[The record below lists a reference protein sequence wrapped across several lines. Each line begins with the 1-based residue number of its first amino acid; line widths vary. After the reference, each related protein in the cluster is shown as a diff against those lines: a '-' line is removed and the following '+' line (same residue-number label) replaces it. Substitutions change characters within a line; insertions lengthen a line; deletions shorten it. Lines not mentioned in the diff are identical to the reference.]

1 MPTARVTFPFLTAGL
16 AGAAFVGAGA
26 LTAPSGGSAPE
37 VMLTTVECQIGDALC
52 QGNDGLIGQSGNADA
67 GLAFATAS
75 GDPLG
80 FLFGNGTPDHPDAG
94 LLIGDGYDFTENDV
108 DVTPYCVAGSPCNGG
123 NAGLLFGN
131 GGNGY
136 DGGSGGSAYL
146 YGLGGNGGNA
156 VDFGLLGETNN
167 GGNGGQG
174 GIFGGTDSGGNLFK
188 GGGGNG
194 GNGIHGGNG
203 GDGGDSGWGFDLFPA
218 LIDRVFGL
226 SIPIFGNDRLGLGL
240 FSLSGPGGKGGNG
253 GDGFVGLVNGNQVSA
268 PDGGAGGNG
277 GDAAFLPTFDPG
289 TSVHTGGNGG
299 SGGRGGG
306 SLLISGYG
314 GDGGSGGS
322 GNAGANPGKLGRN
335 GVSGGVGPSLTGGT
349 GGGGGA
355 GGAAG

>member
-167 GGNGGQG
+167 GGTGGQG

-194 GNGIHGGNG
+194 GFAVTGAVEMK
-203 GDGGDSGWGFDLFPA
+203 SG
-218 LIDRVFGL
+218 
-226 SIPIFGNDRLGLGL
+226 
-240 FSLSGPGGKGGNG
+240 GPGGGAEGNA
-253 GDGFVGLVNGNQVSA
+253 L
-268 PDGGAGGNG
+268 
-277 GDAAFLPTFDPG
+277 
-289 TSVHTGGNGG
+289 GG
-299 SGGRGGG
+299 SGGGGNLAVLLSRLGGG
-306 SLLISGYG
+306 KAHGRGEGHAQPHDHAHGAVLL
-314 GDGGSGGS
+314 GSGAQAPDS
-322 GNAGANPGKLGRN
+322 AG
-335 GVSGGVGPSLTGGT
+335 
-349 GGGGGA
+349 
-355 GGAAG
+355 